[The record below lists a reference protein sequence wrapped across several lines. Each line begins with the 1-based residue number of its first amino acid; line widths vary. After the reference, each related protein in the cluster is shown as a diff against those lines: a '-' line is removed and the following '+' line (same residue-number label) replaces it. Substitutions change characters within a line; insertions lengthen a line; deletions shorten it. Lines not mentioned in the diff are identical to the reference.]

1 MRRSIGHCEASL
13 GDALGLFMVRLAI
26 NAHTSPVLNYIQ
38 IKIQLHTL
46 MAVKGARD
54 RRRSEV
60 KEPKDSMSRSIYA
73 VRLTFMHACLEL
85 TNGYQKGFGEEKPNT
100 QKTLEEF
107 FARFGNVNVVRMRR
121 DDDKKW
127 KVRMHTDDIR

>member
-1 MRRSIGHCEASL
+1 MHTANEGHWVPISTVSSFKRMREYEADGKEWL
-13 GDALGLFMVRLAI
+13 VEALRYSSELEVDKEGV
-26 NAHTSPVLNYIQ
+26 NV
-38 IKIQLHTL
+38 
-46 MAVKGARD
+46 

-60 KEPKDSMSRSIYA
+60 REPKDSMSRSIYA

-85 TNGYQKGFGEEKPNT
+85 TDGYQKGFGEEKPDT
-100 QKTLEEF
+100 QKALEEF